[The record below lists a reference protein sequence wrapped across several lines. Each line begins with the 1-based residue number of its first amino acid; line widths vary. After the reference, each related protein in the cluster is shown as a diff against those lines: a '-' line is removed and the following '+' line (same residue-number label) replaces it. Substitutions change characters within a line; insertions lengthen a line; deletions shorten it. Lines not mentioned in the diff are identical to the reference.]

1 MSQRVKEVLRFA
13 VAGGVGFLIELAV
26 LTLLHGVLGV
36 DTMIATPIAFLCS
49 VAVNYLMC
57 AMWVFEGASRQSN
70 TAKAGFLIT
79 SVIGALLNQLFMYL
93 FRLWLGEETTL
104 FTLASFPVQMYH
116 VNKALSTLLVMVWN
130 FFTKK
135 KLLKRAE

>member
-1 MSQRVKEVLRFA
+1 MSKKLKEVLRFA

-26 LTLLHGVLGV
+26 LTLLHGALGV

-49 VAVNYLMC
+49 VAVNYLLC
-57 AMWVFEGASRQSN
+57 AKWVFEGADRQGSA
-70 TAKAGFLIT
+70 AKAGFLLT
-79 SVIGALLNQLFMYL
+79 SIMGALLNQLFMYL
-93 FRLWLGEETTL
+93 FRQWLGEETVL
-104 FTLASFPVQMYH
+104 FTLLSFPVQMYH

-135 KLLKRAE
+135 KLLKKGQ